1 MLAGCERALAEVDL
15 EAVRQNVRRLRRDLP
30 PDGRLCAVVKANGYG
45 HGAVPVAR
53 AALEAGAAWLGVAT
67 AGEVEELRAA
77 GLTAPVLVFG
87 PMTGTDLARAV
98 AADAEVVVWS
108 ERFLEAA
115 RRRKARV
122 HVKFNSG
129 MGRLGA
135 GEEKTRLLCAGAAG
149 DGLLAGLMSHF
160 ATADEEDTA
169 FFREQLARYTAL
181 AGELK
186 ALYPDL
192 LCHTAN
198 SAAVLREP
206 RSHFDMVRTG
216 IAVYGLAPS
225 NDDPFKDGL
234 RPAMKLSSYVAAVRV
249 VEPGES
255 VGYGRRFIADEP
267 ARVAIVPIGYADGVR
282 RALTNRGD
290 VLVAG
295 RRCRV
300 TGTVSMDQ
308 LTVRLPADWGAPGD
322 EVVFFGAAGD
332 GGPLGLGAPNAAGG
346 PAPRVDASDA
356 PRILCEEVAR
366 LLETIN
372 YEVACDVG
380 ARVARRYRGV
390 EPAPAADA
398 GRAASGALL

>member
-1 MLAGCERALAEVDL
+1 MLADCERASAEVDL
-15 EAVRQNVRRLRRDLP
+15 EAVRHNVRRLRRDLP
-30 PDGRLCAVVKANGYG
+30 PAGRLCAVVKANGYG

-67 AGEVEELRAA
+67 SGEAEELRAA
-77 GLTAPVLVFG
+77 GIAAPVLVFG
-87 PMTGTDLARAV
+87 PMTGTTLARAV
-98 AADAEVVVWS
+98 AADAGVVVWS
-108 ERFLEAA
+108 ERFLEEA
-115 RRRKARV
+115 RRRRARV

-135 GEEKTRLLCAGAAG
+135 GEQKTRLLCAAAAA

-169 FFREQLARYTAL
+169 FFCEQLGRFTAL

-216 IAVYGLAPS
+216 IALYGLSPA

-234 RPAMKLSSYVAAVRV
+234 RPAMKLSSYVATVRV

-295 RRCRV
+295 RRCRIM
-300 TGTVSMDQ
+300 GTVSMDQ
-308 LTVRLPADWGAPGD
+308 LTVRLPQGWGRPGD

-332 GGPLGLGAPNAAGG
+332 GGPLGLAAPNAAGG
-346 PAPRVDASDA
+346 PGPREDAPDA
-356 PRILCEEVAR
+356 PRILCEEVA
-366 LLETIN
+366 LLLDTIN

-380 ARVARRYRGV
+380 VRVVRRYRGV
-390 EPAPAADA
+390 EPAPDAA
-398 GRAASGALL
+398 GRAAGAPPT